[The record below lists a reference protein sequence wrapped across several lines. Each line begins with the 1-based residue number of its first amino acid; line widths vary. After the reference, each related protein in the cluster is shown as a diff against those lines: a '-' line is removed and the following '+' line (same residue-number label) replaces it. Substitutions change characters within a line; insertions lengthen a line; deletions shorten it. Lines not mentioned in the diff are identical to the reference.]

1 MTARKDG
8 QLNYIGGY
16 MKFEDLPENIQ
27 IIAANTLSELLK
39 QSYVNKELAEEAANS
54 VKAAFIRLYE
64 SN

>member
-1 MTARKDG
+1 
-8 QLNYIGGY
+8 